1 MQHSRIELRTKA
13 TALDAYVIKTDFAR
27 LVPAPWVCKES
38 IPPESQSITMALA
51 EQDHPMSEQ
60 DYSGVSDVTAEHW
73 FAFDLESHSGAWAR
87 LALIGIGLAK
97 GVRAAVI

>member
-1 MQHSRIELRTKA
+1 
-13 TALDAYVIKTDFAR
+13 
-27 LVPAPWVCKES
+27 
-38 IPPESQSITMALA
+38 MALA

-60 DYSGVSDVTAEHW
+60 DYSGCIGRHTEGW
-73 FAFDLESHSGAWAR
+73 IAFDLESQSGARAR